1 MSRPRSTLSESIV
14 AEARSWLGTPYHHMA
29 DIKGVGVDCG
39 MLLVRIFSDLG
50 LCSDFDPRPYTRDW
64 YMHQDGEV
72 YLSFVEAR
80 SDEIS
85 IDDILPGDI
94 VLFRVGRCYSHGAVV
109 TETSPLR
116 LLHAVYQ
123 YGRVVEDVADS
134 YPEISKRLKN
144 ARFFRVRD
152 R

>member
-1 MSRPRSTLSESIV
+1 MSLPRSTLSESIV

-72 YLSFVEAR
+72 YLSFVQDR
-80 SDEIS
+80 SDEIT
-85 IDDILPGDI
+85 IEEILPGDI
-94 VLFRVGRCYSHGAVV
+94 VVFRVGRCYSHGAVV
-109 TETSPLR
+109 TESSPLR

-123 YGRVVEDVADS
+123 YGRVVEDVAES